1 MTESDLKLIDFHV
14 TDITCHVNTG
24 VSEELP
30 MSIKSS
36 VSARMPEEFDG
47 SLYIYLKTT
56 ITGQDESL
64 FLLDVLTETI
74 VRLPEGKTELDENDA
89 PPCITFALR
98 RSYKAILEMSK
109 AMGIAPPPF
118 GAGGH
123 ISSIPAQ
130 KVLDN
135 VREWCIIRACLI
147 F

>member
-1 MTESDLKLIDFHV
+1 MTENDLKLIDFHV

-56 ITGQDESL
+56 ITGQEESL

-74 VRLPEGKTELDENDA
+74 VQLPEGKTALDEEDA
-89 PPCITFALR
+89 PPCIAFARR
-98 RSYKAILEMSK
+98 RSHKAILEMSK
-109 AMGIAPPPF
+109 SMGIAP
-118 GAGGH
+118 
-123 ISSIPAQ
+123 
-130 KVLDN
+130 LDL
-135 VREWCIIRACLI
+135 EKTLD
-147 F
+147 

>member
-74 VRLPEGKTELDENDA
+74 VRLPEGKTELDEN
-89 PPCITFALR
+89 ALHHLR
-98 RSYKAILEMSK
+98 
-109 AMGIAPPPF
+109 PPPQLQ
-118 GAGGH
+118 GDTRDEQGHGHRPARSGKDAGLSFSTAVRRWRTH
-123 ISSIPAQ
+123 FLHSRTKSS
-130 KVLDN
+130 
-135 VREWCIIRACLI
+135 
-147 F
+147 

>member
-1 MTESDLKLIDFHV
+1 MTESELKLIDFHV

-89 PPCITFALR
+89 PPCITFARSIWKRRWTELFRR
-98 RSYKAILEMSK
+98 RSAL
-109 AMGIAPPPF
+109 ADTFPPF
-118 GAGGH
+118 PHKKFLTTCGNG
-123 ISSIPAQ
+123 
-130 KVLDN
+130 V
-135 VREWCIIRACLI
+135 
-147 F
+147 

>member
-64 FLLDVLTETI
+64 FLLD
-74 VRLPEGKTELDENDA
+74 EGKTELDENDA
-89 PPCITFALR
+89 PPCITFARR

-109 AMGIAPPPF
+109 AMGIAP
-118 GAGGH
+118 
-123 ISSIPAQ
+123 
-130 KVLDN
+130 LDL
-135 VREWCIIRACLI
+135 EKTLD
-147 F
+147 

>member
-89 PPCITFALR
+89 PPCITFARR
-98 RSYKAILEMSK
+98 RSSSGVTAREKPRKSVLSGLQSTTY
-109 AMGIAPPPF
+109 
-118 GAGGH
+118 H
-123 ISSIPAQ
+123 IS
-130 KVLDN
+130 VLPCSPFSRQADASDG
-135 VREWCIIRACLI
+135 CT
-147 F
+147 

>member
-64 FLLDVLTETI
+64 FL
-74 VRLPEGKTELDENDA
+74 
-89 PPCITFALR
+89 
-98 RSYKAILEMSK
+98 
-109 AMGIAPPPF
+109 
-118 GAGGH
+118 
-123 ISSIPAQ
+123 
-130 KVLDN
+130 
-135 VREWCIIRACLI
+135 
-147 F
+147 